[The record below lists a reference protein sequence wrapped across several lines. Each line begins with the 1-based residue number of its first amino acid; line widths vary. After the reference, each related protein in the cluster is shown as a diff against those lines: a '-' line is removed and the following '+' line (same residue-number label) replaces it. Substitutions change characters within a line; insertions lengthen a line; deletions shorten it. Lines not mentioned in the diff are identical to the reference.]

1 MNGVLTNVDLSD
13 RTAEGTKVE
22 EERCINK
29 KQEKNICI
37 KKTMCKTKRCR
48 GCLDKWLRG
57 KPDYHNGA
65 SSCLDTYLNAK
76 PSQL

>member
-1 MNGVLTNVDLSD
+1 VDLSD

-37 KKTMCKTKRCR
+37 KKPC
-48 GCLDKWLRG
+48 
-57 KPDYHNGA
+57 
-65 SSCLDTYLNAK
+65 AK
-76 PSQL
+76 QRDIGLFG